1 MGKLRSVL
9 VVDDDLA
16 MREMIISLLRER
28 GIDAEG
34 AESVDAALS
43 VLRGNPVDAILSDI
57 RMPERDGF
65 ELLREVRALQP
76 GTPVVL
82 MSSFGGDAHA
92 TLSERAGAAA
102 YLSKPFQP
110 SELSAALERALD
122 PRPQHPIGERR
133 RPIHENETRLS
144 S

>member
-1 MGKLRSVL
+1 MGRLRSVL
-9 VVDDDLA
+9 VVDDDRA
-16 MREMIISLLRER
+16 MREMIISLLRDR
-28 GIDAEG
+28 RIDARG

-43 VLRGNPVDAILSDI
+43 ALRGNPVDAILSDI

-65 ELLREVRALQP
+65 ELLRVVRELQP
-76 GTPVVL
+76 ETPVLL
-82 MSSFGGDAHA
+82 MSSFGGEAHA

-122 PRPQHPIGERR
+122 PRPQHPTRERR
-133 RPIHENETRLS
+133 RTIHEDESRLPS
-144 S
+144 